1 MSGSIAHFHLCP
13 KERRG
18 APPNGSLK
26 GGASGIGRRKR
37 RLGDLSA
44 LIIVPFL
51 NSFFAFSSLFLFSV
65 SVLPFPLRFKR
76 VLKPAGAFSV
86 VLPSCPLCL
95 LREPSPRAFKCPT
108 GKVLKWGDGFVLSK
122 AGLTHIRRS
131 WWRGEGRRR
140 RYQC

>member
-1 MSGSIAHFHLCP
+1 MGQTALCRLSLWVDRG
-13 KERRG
+13 EERG
-18 APPNGSLK
+18 APLNGSLK

-44 LIIVPFL
+44 LLLGPFL

-86 VLPSCPLCL
+86 VLPVVLLPLSGAL
-95 LREPSPRAFKCPT
+95 PA
-108 GKVLKWGDGFVLSK
+108 GF
-122 AGLTHIRRS
+122 
-131 WWRGEGRRR
+131 
-140 RYQC
+140 